1 MGKGDQSKGNKM
13 ATRDVEGRAASKVY
27 RLARGFGDDGE
38 TVVGYIAFLRDNRV
52 GVGVILPLAGL
63 IESTFVGNKPS
74 AGSQSVRLGCLWH
87 SKERRVRQ
95 MGQKGQRRCAP
106 IYKDGNRH
114 PNAHWRASCRRP
126 KGAGKSGVRHIMLYR
141 ESFPLSWH
149 KSDRPAGH
157 TRIDHRFA
165 RDVLRAREGKGR
177 STDCGKPAA
186 RLHRCKPC
194 GKGEVNRPGRAR
206 EDACATPKADAKH
219 LITNLIAPCRNVY
232 IFRPIE

>member
-74 AGSQSVRLGCLWH
+74 AGSQSVPLGCLWH

-114 PNAHWRASCRRP
+114 PNAHWRA
-126 KGAGKSGVRHIMLYR
+126 
-141 ESFPLSWH
+141 
-149 KSDRPAGH
+149 
-157 TRIDHRFA
+157 
-165 RDVLRAREGKGR
+165 
-177 STDCGKPAA
+177 
-186 RLHRCKPC
+186 
-194 GKGEVNRPGRAR
+194 GRA
-206 EDACATPKADAKH
+206 EDLKVQARVVSGISCFIENLSLYPGINQTDLQGILGLTTDLLEMCFEHGKVKDAV
-219 LITNLIAPCRNVY
+219 LIAENLLPVSTGASPVEKVKSIVLDELGRMHAQLL
-232 IFRPIE
+232 RQMPST